1 MSARRVL
8 FLCTGNS
15 ARSQMADGLARAFAP
30 DWEAYSA
37 GTLPAGIVHPLA
49 IEVMAEIG
57 VDISEQHSK
66 SVNEF
71 RDVPMDLVITVCGN
85 AAANCP
91 LWLGQGRVVHRAMP
105 DPVITRGDRH
115 QQLEAFRAVRDTLF
129 HQVVSHLDELLAA
142 PAEDTLGDR
151 PGGVAVRLTLEL
163 R

>member
-1 MSARRVL
+1 MSTKRVL

-15 ARSQMADGLARAFAP
+15 ARSQMAEGLARHFASG

-37 GTLPAGIVHPLA
+37 GTLPSRIVHPLA

-71 RDVPMDLVITVCGN
+71 RGVPMDLVITVCES
-85 AAANCP
+85 AAANRP
-91 LWLGQGRVVHRAMP
+91 LWLGQGRVVRRAMP
-105 DPVITRGDRH
+105 DPVATRGDRH
-115 QQLEAFRAVRDTLF
+115 QQLEAFRVVRDALF
-129 HQVVSHLDELLAA
+129 HQVIGHLDELLAA
-142 PAEDTLGDR
+142 PAEEPL
-151 PGGVAVRLTLEL
+151 RLTLEL